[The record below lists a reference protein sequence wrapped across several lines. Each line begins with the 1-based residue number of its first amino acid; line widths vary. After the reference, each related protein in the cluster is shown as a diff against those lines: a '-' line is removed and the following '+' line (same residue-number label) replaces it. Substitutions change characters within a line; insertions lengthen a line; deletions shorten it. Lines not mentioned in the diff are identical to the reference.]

1 MRVHIAT
8 SRPIGEKCAN
18 WARGLVELTDMNNC
32 EVFIS
37 VLYEKIIPKEFI
49 DKHRCFN
56 FHPGILPGY
65 RGSAAYSWALI
76 NKEKFAGVTL
86 HEIDEDI
93 DTGPIIDIRTFPIK
107 ESDTAFT
114 LYTEA
119 EEIIF
124 EMFKDWFM
132 KLIMGKYRTFGQSNF
147 GVRTYYRKDL
157 EIAKDITNIVR
168 AFTFP
173 GKEDCFYINANGEKV
188 YIKYDDTV

>member
-8 SRPIGEKCAN
+8 SRPIGEKCLN
-18 WARGLVELTDMNNC
+18 WAKGLADMRTMDDC

-37 VLYEKIIPKEFI
+37 VLYDQIIPKEFI

-65 RGSAAYSWALI
+65 RGSGAYSWALI
-76 NKEKFAGVTL
+76 NKEKHAGVTL

-93 DTGPIIDIRTFPIK
+93 DTGPIIDVRTFSISEK
-107 ESDTAFT
+107 DTAYT
-114 LYTEA
+114 LYSQA
-119 EEIIF
+119 EEVIF

-132 KLIMGKYRTFGQSNF
+132 KLLLGKYRTFGQSNH

-157 EIAKDITNIVR
+157 EKAKDLTHIVK

-173 GKEDCFYINANGEKV
+173 GKENAFYFNKKGEKIPLV
-188 YIKYDDTV
+188 YEDTV